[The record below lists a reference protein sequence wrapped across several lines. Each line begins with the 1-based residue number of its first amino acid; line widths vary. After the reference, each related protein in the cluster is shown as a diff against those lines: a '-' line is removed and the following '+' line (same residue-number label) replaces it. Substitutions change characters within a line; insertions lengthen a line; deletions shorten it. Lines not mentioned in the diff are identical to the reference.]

1 MVDVSK
7 AAAAYTNALKN
18 AQGQAGATGQDAAK
32 PGNGPSFGDLMTN
45 AVENAIDAQ
54 HNSEQVSAEA
64 VVGKADLTDVVQA
77 VTNAEL
83 TLNTVIAVRDRV
95 INAYNQIMRMPV

>member
-1 MVDVSK
+1 MVDISK
-7 AAAAYTNALKN
+7 AAAAYSNALKS
-18 AQGQAGATGQDAAK
+18 AQGQAGATGEINA
-32 PGNGPSFGDLMTN
+32 PGNGPSFGDLVTG
-45 AVENAIDAQ
+45 AVENAITAQ
-54 HNSEQVSAEA
+54 HKSEEVSAAA
-64 VVGKADLTDVVQA
+64 VLGKADLTDVVQA

>member
-1 MVDVSK
+1 MVNINQ

-18 AQGQAGATGQDAAK
+18 AQGQAGATGEDVAK
-32 PGNGPSFGDLMTN
+32 AGNGPSFGDLVTN
-45 AVENAIDAQ
+45 AVENAIETQ
-54 HNSEQVSAEA
+54 HASEEVSAAA